1 MQGACFAVAAH
12 LISMTAN
19 QDARISSEHEALTET
34 SANVSRSRH
43 SGSGGPTWL
52 LSLRRRRPSAFLTP
66 SSRKEWPRPLRITW
80 YVGVG
85 VLVVGFFVLAYW
97 SELLAS
103 RSELTFDYSFYGQ
116 MWYLIAHG
124 HLNPMTTIAGGSFP
138 AWKNASEL
146 ILWPLAVF
154 WYLWPHPQTLLWIQD
169 IATAGCELVLFTW
182 CCELVDR
189 RAAATEARRWIYASP
204 LIALVLLVALPWI
217 PFIDSFDFHPE
228 AIILFFA
235 LLAARGLWL
244 GRRSAWLWIVVTLLG
259 GSLGATYVAG
269 IGISS
274 LFIRGR
280 RFVGIGLAMLGALAI
295 FVLAEIGAD
304 GAGIGA
310 FTGYTVI
317 GTHEH
322 IMRNNVSAF
331 GIVSHLVAHPEMV
344 IRQARNNW
352 VDLYADIFS
361 GGGIGLITPIGFG
374 IPLLAT
380 LENLLGGN
388 LFIAPTTQNNFPTIL
403 LVAFGS
409 ALVCIYL
416 LSALRKK
423 HQRAGMLLVALLVAN
438 GIGWSA
444 TWLPRLKSQWLR
456 GAAVTATVLTQV
468 KNQISASDEVIVSE
482 GVVGSFSFR
491 QWVYPVV
498 SPGTWPV
505 HSRVVWFV
513 FTPMYGIEFEAPS
526 EALGEVA
533 YLDNV
538 LHARLVLARG
548 GVYAFRWTP
557 PAGTRSVTLPAAVN
571 IPGSELSGTAAGVV
585 SKDAISNGHASANG
599 AEGYVVSNDYW
610 RVGSGSFVAS
620 ARVRSSGPINVEL
633 WNDTANTLIERRT
646 VSTHE
651 RWATV
656 NLPFIVA
663 QPTPTAIYSGFWPFR
678 IVPVGAPLGEV
689 IEVRVWSPG
698 REHVVVSNISL
709 ASSHSTA
716 LRH

>member
-1 MQGACFAVAAH
+1 MIATH

-19 QDARISSEHEALTET
+19 QDARILPEHEALTET
-34 SANVSRSRH
+34 SVSATPSRH

-52 LSLRRRRPSAFLTP
+52 LSLRQKRPSAFLAP

-85 VLVVGFFVLAYW
+85 VLAVGFLLLAYW

-116 MWYLIAHG
+116 AWYLIAHG
-124 HLNPMTTIAGGSFP
+124 HLNPITTITGHSFP
-138 AWKNASEL
+138 TWKNASEL
-146 ILWPLAVF
+146 ILWPLFVF

-169 IATAGCELVLFTW
+169 IATAGCELLLFTW
-182 CCELVDR
+182 CCELVGR
-189 RAAATEARRWIYASP
+189 RVAATETRRWIYASP

-235 LLAARGLWL
+235 ILAARGLWL
-244 GRRSAWLWIVVTLLG
+244 GRRTAWLWIVVTLLG

-280 RFVGIGLAMLGALAI
+280 RLVGIGLGMLGALAI

-304 GAGIGA
+304 GAGVAA
-310 FTGYTVI
+310 FTGYDLV
-317 GTHEH
+317 GTHQH
-322 IMRNNVSAF
+322 IFHENVSAF
-331 GIVSHLVAHPEMV
+331 GIVSHLVSHPELV
-344 IRQARNNW
+344 VRQARNNL
-352 VDLYADIFS
+352 VDVYADIFS
-361 GGGIGLITPIGFG
+361 GGGIGLITPLGLG

-380 LENLLGGN
+380 LENVLAGN

-416 LSALRKK
+416 LSAPRKK
-423 HQRAGMLLVALLVAN
+423 HQRAGMVLAALLVAN

-456 GAAVTATVLTQV
+456 GSAVTATLLTQV
-468 KNQISASDEVIVSE
+468 KNQIAASDEVLVSQ
-482 GVVGSFSFR
+482 GVAGSFSFR
-491 QWVYPVV
+491 QWLYPVA

-513 FTPMYGIEFEAPS
+513 FTPMYGVELEAPS
-526 EALGEVA
+526 DALGEVT
-533 YLDNV
+533 YLHNV
-538 LHARLVLARG
+538 LHAWLVVARG
-548 GVYAFRWTP
+548 GVYALRWTP

-571 IPGSELSGTAAGVV
+571 IPGWELSGTAASVV
-585 SKDAISNGHASANG
+585 SKNATSNGYASANG
-599 AEGYVVSNDYW
+599 ADGYVASGDYW

-620 ARVRSSGPINVEL
+620 ARVQSSGPINVEL

-646 VSTHE
+646 VSTHG
-651 RWATV
+651 RRATV
-656 NLPFIVA
+656 DLPFTVV
-663 QPTPTAIYSGFWPFR
+663 QPTPQAVYEGFWPFR
-678 IVPVGAPLGEV
+678 IVPVGALPGEV

-698 REHVVVSNISL
+698 REHVDVFDISL
-709 ASSHSTA
+709 TSSHPTA
-716 LRH
+716 RRH